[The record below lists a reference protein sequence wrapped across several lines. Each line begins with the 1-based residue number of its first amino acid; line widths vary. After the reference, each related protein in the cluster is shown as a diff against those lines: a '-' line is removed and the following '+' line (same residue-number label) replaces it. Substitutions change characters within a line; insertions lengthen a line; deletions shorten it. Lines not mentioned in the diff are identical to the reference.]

1 MRGFS
6 VFLGKEFSEFL
17 STWRAWV
24 LPIVIVAL
32 GALSPVIAKLQ
43 PMYGLPTATTVD
55 AYQHFS
61 GNMIQVVLV
70 AVIISVAGVVSAEL
84 RRGTAI
90 LMLTKPISRV
100 SFVLA
105 KVAMKTLLVVVSGFA
120 GILTCWMS
128 AQLFFDNVLVPELL
142 GAVGLW
148 IVLAVMIVAV
158 MSLLSVLLD
167 SQAGAAGAGFG
178 IYILLALF
186 TQWVPAVKFSP
197 VGLMTMGGDLLSGT
211 PVSVVWPVTT
221 ALLIAVAAALT
232 AAFTFRLREI

>member
-1 MRGFS
+1 MRGFG
-6 VFLGKEFSEFL
+6 VFLGKEFSEFF

-24 LPIVIVAL
+24 LPIVIVVL

-61 GNMIQVVLV
+61 SNMIQVVLM
-70 AVIISVAGVVSAEL
+70 AVIISVAGIVSAEL
-84 RRGTAI
+84 RSGTAI
-90 LMLTKPISRV
+90 LMLTKPVSRV

-105 KVAMKTLLVVVSGFA
+105 KVAMKTVLVVVSGFA
-120 GILTCWMS
+120 GILVCWAS

-142 GAVGLW
+142 GAMGLW
-148 IVLAVMIVAV
+148 MVLAVMVVAV

-178 IYILLALF
+178 LYLVLALF
-186 TQWVPAVKFSP
+186 TQWAPAVKFSP
-197 VGLMTMGGDLLSGT
+197 VGLMTMGADLLAGT
-211 PVSVVWPVTT
+211 PVSVVWPVAS
-221 ALLIAVAAALT
+221 ALVIAVAAAAA